1 MSATQPSGG
10 GRHPPWV
17 HVLSCPACS
26 FATLVVDKLNRHISN
41 CHGGQQLSY
50 TLFVCPLCDACS
62 TDCALIDEHLSIYH
76 SGDCATT
83 ATSAAAVEAHSC
95 SACRLVFKS
104 LAALRGHACSRKQ
117 NLQQQPPNC
126 IVDLEVRMD
135 QLDKAAHAEFEDAA
149 DPLMSRLL
157 NLWASTGAD
166 QQPCEQQEG
175 PSGARLTAT
184 PAAGP
189 EPAEEAQAGEAGPA
203 ALSSEDAAAGNATRR
218 CPATLQCGTCPGR
231 FTKLHSLFYHQ
242 LHFHSACRCPVCECV
257 FFDTQAAEK
266 HVAEEHPGC
275 EIYRC
280 PRCVRRFSMLEGLR
294 QHWNDEHSRSAF
306 KCPFCSRLFL
316 QERFLTR
323 HVRLMHPC
331 QLARQPKRCP
341 QCPQVLDTA
350 EALRRHLTVAH
361 NSDPMSG
368 RLRCGVCGRY
378 YKNERSLRQHQDSHR
393 PLPQPFACSLCPYAC
408 NTRYLLRC
416 HIRDKHTD
424 FTYDC
429 RLCGSRFMSRYLLR
443 RHMDR
448 EHQLADAAAAVKA
461 AASLRKKRS

>member
-1 MSATQPSGG
+1 
-10 GRHPPWV
+10 
-17 HVLSCPACS
+17 
-26 FATLVVDKLNRHISN
+26 
-41 CHGGQQLSY
+41 
-50 TLFVCPLCDACS
+50 
-62 TDCALIDEHLSIYH
+62 
-76 SGDCATT
+76 
-83 ATSAAAVEAHSC
+83 
-95 SACRLVFKS
+95 
-104 LAALRGHACSRKQ
+104 
-117 NLQQQPPNC
+117 
-126 IVDLEVRMD
+126 MD

-393 PLPQPFACSLCPYAC
+393 PLPALRVQPLPVRLQYSLPAALPH
-408 NTRYLLRC
+408 TGQAHRLHLRLPPV
-416 HIRDKHTD
+416 
-424 FTYDC
+424 
-429 RLCGSRFMSRYLLR
+429 RLPFHVALPAAPAHGPGAPAGRCG
-443 RHMDR
+443 
-448 EHQLADAAAAVKA
+448 AAVKA